1 MKSTVE
7 KLSPTRVRINVEVPF
22 TELEP
27 EIDKAFKQLAKQIRL
42 PGFRPGKAPRKLL
55 EARVGRGAVLEQ
67 VVNDALPGR
76 YSEAITAESLQ
87 PLGQPEIEITKLEDN
102 EELVFT
108 AEVDIRPEIDLP
120 DFSALTLTV
129 DAIEIDDDDVNA
141 ELESLQKR
149 FGTLTGVERAAE
161 TGDFV
166 SIDLSATVN
175 GEDVPEANTEG
186 LSHEVGSGQLIDG
199 LDEAIVGLKEGES
212 RVFTTTL
219 VAGGHAGQEAQVTVT
234 VKSVK
239 TRELPELDDDFA
251 QLASE
256 FDTID
261 ELREDL
267 REKVAQVKRVQQ
279 AEQIRDKAIE
289 QLLEQVDVPLPEKVV
304 QAQIDDTLHNAI
316 HGVDHDEEKFAE
328 QLAEQ
333 GSSREEFDADNRSNA
348 EKAIKTQLLMDA
360 IADKLEIQ
368 VGQNDLTERLVLMS
382 RQYGI
387 EPQQLLQM
395 LQQNNQ
401 LPAMFADVR
410 RGLTV
415 AAVVHGAT
423 VTDTEGNTIDTTEF
437 FGPSDEQ
444 AAAPAGEA
452 EAAGDEDE
460 EAAETPQVAAE
471 AAADDDDSK

>member
-7 KLSPTRVRINVEVPF
+7 QLSPTRVRINVEVPF

-27 EIDKAFKQLAKQIRL
+27 DFDRAFKELAKQVRL

-55 EARVGRGAVLEQ
+55 EARIGRGAVLEQ
-67 VVNDALPGR
+67 VVNDALPSR
-76 YSEAITAESLQ
+76 YSEAVETSDVK

-108 AEVDIRPEIDLP
+108 AEVDIRPEITLP
-120 DFSALTLTV
+120 DLEALKITV
-129 DAIEIDDDDVNA
+129 DPIEVTDEEVDA
-141 ELESLQKR
+141 ELQTLRAR
-149 FGTLTGVERAAE
+149 FGTLTGVERGAQE
-161 TGDFV
+161 GDFV
-166 SIDLSATVN
+166 SIDLSATVD
-175 GEDVPEANTEG
+175 GKEVPEAATEG

-199 LDEAIVGLKEGES
+199 LDDAITGLKAGES
-212 RVFTTTL
+212 KVFTTKL
-219 VAGGHAGQEAQVTVT
+219 AAGEHAGQDAEVTVT

-239 TRELPELDDDFA
+239 ERELPEPDDDFA

-261 ELREDL
+261 ELKNSLVE
-267 REKVAQVKRVQQ
+267 QVRRVKSVQQ

-289 QLLEQVDVPLPEKVV
+289 ALLEQTEVPLPEKIV
-304 QAQIDDTLHNAI
+304 QAQVDDTLHNAI
-316 HGVDHDEEKFAE
+316 HGLDHDEDKFSE
-328 QLAEQ
+328 QLTEQ

-348 EKAIKTQLLMDA
+348 EKAVKTQLLMDA
-360 IADKLEIQ
+360 VADKLDIQ

-387 EPQQLLQM
+387 EPQQLIQI

-410 RGLTV
+410 RGLTI
-415 AAVVHGAT
+415 AAVVHAAT
-423 VTDTEGNTIDTTEF
+423 VTDTEGTVIDTAEF
-437 FGPSDEQ
+437 FGPAGEQ
-444 AAAPAGEA
+444 ADADDTEQAEA
-452 EAAGDEDE
+452 EVGERSDNADE
-460 EAAETPQVAAE
+460 
-471 AAADDDDSK
+471 ADDAAK